1 MSGCILVQHQLLQLV
16 RGGSGII
23 ESKWQYLIGL
33 VGHFEGQSSG
43 KEASYCFVGSNL
55 SSR

>member
-33 VGHFEGQSSG
+33 VGHFEGQSPG